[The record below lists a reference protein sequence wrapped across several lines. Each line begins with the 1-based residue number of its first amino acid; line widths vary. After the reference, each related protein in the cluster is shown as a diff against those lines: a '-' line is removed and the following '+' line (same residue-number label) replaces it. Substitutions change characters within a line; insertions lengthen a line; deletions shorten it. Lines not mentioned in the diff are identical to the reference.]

1 MTTVDWKLP
10 DMVSNAYAPLFNSKK
25 RYIAY
30 KGSRGSGKSE
40 ATATK
45 VIYDIVTKRYV
56 NWLVLRRYANTN
68 RQSTFTLIQKVATRM
83 GVDNLFQFNGSLP
96 EITYKPTGQ
105 KILFRGADKPL
116 SITSISV
123 ETGNLCRF
131 WVEESYQLEDR

>member
-10 DMVSNAYAPLFNSKK
+10 EMVSNAYAPLFNSNK

-83 GVDNLFQFNGSLP
+83 GVAKLFQFNGSLP
-96 EITYKPTGQ
+96 EITYKPTG
-105 KILFRGADKPL
+105 KRYCSVALTSRCL
-116 SITSISV
+116 SRLSRLKLVIYAVLGWKNAISL
-123 ETGNLCRF
+123 N
-131 WVEESYQLEDR
+131 